1 MKKVLCGCLSVILV
15 LVAFGLWLIY
25 QFGPHYNI
33 HLVPP
38 SPEKYG
44 LIALQ
49 QMDSLG
55 LYAQGED
62 WDSLKS
68 ETAEQLKTSKSYQ
81 ESRDLLK
88 PALKLAGGKHSYF
101 LTEADLAASTQESQE
116 PTSQVLEGDLLYLQL
131 TDILTA
137 DKGQLTNYA
146 TTLQT
151 ALDQPGLR
159 GVIIDL
165 RDNRGGN
172 MYPMLAGLSS
182 LLPDDDLVRFENR
195 TGDQMTIS
203 LKEVGNWSGIPLA
216 EEKQDLPVAILTS
229 DYTASSAEIVA
240 MSFQGLDR
248 VRVFGQPTAGF
259 TTSNQNFPL
268 YDGTDLVLTTSR
280 LVSRTGQTYDN
291 DPIQPDVL
299 TDQPKE
305 EAVAWL
311 QASS

>member
-1 MKKVLCGCLSVILV
+1 MKKILYGCLSVVLV
-15 LVAFGLWLIY
+15 LVTLGLGLVY
-25 QFGPHYNI
+25 HFGPRYNI

-49 QMDSLG
+49 QIDSLG

-137 DKGQLTNYA
+137 DRGKLKAYA
-146 TTLQT
+146 RTLQT

-195 TGDQMTIS
+195 TGDQLTIS
-203 LKEVGNWSGIPLA
+203 LKEVGNWSRLPLA
-216 EEKQDLPVAILTS
+216 KTKHQVPIAILTN

-280 LVSRTGQTYDN
+280 LVSRTGQVYDN
-291 DPIQPDVL
+291 APIQPDVL

>member
-1 MKKVLCGCLSVILV
+1 MKNVLYGCLSVVLV
-15 LVAFGLWLIY
+15 LVTLGLGLVY
-25 QFGPHYNI
+25 HFGPQYNI
-33 HLVPP
+33 HLLPP
-38 SPEKYG
+38 SPERYG

-55 LYAQGED
+55 LYAQGEE

-68 ETAEQLKTSKSYQ
+68 ETADKLKTSKSYQ

-101 LTEADLAASTQESQE
+101 LTETDLAASSQDSQE
-116 PTSQVLEGDLLYLQL
+116 PTSQVLEGGILYLHL
-131 TDILTA
+131 TGILTA
-137 DKGQLTNYA
+137 NKEQLTNYA

-151 ALDQPGLR
+151 ALDQEGLG

-165 RDNRGGN
+165 RENRGGN

-182 LLPDDDLVRFENR
+182 LLPDDDLIRFENR

-203 LKEVGNWSGIPLA
+203 LKEVGNWSGLPLA
-216 EEKQDLPVAILTS
+216 KTKHQVPIAILTS
-229 DYTASSAEIVA
+229 DYTASSAEIVS

-248 VRVFGQPTAGF
+248 GRVFGQPTAGF

-311 QASS
+311 LTSS

>member
-1 MKKVLCGCLSVILV
+1 MKNVLYGCLSVVLV
-15 LVAFGLWLIY
+15 LVTLGLALVY
-25 QFGPHYNI
+25 HFGPRYNI

-49 QMDSLG
+49 QIDSLG

-68 ETAEQLKTSKSYQ
+68 ETADKLKTSKSYQ

-101 LTEADLAASTQESQE
+101 LTETDLTASTQESQE
-116 PTSQVLEGDLLYLQL
+116 PTSQVLEGDILYLQL

-137 DKGQLTNYA
+137 DRGKLKVYA

-182 LLPDDDLVRFENR
+182 LLPEGDLFSFAYRSGKKQVL
-195 TGDQMTIS
+195 S
-203 LKEVGNWSGIPLA
+203 LKQIGRWSGIPLA

-240 MSFQGLDR
+240 MSFHGLDK

-280 LVSRTGQTYDN
+280 LVSRTGQAYDN

-299 TDQPKE
+299 TDHPKE

-311 QASS
+311 QANQ

>member
-1 MKKVLCGCLSVILV
+1 MKKVLYGCLSVIMV
-15 LVAFGLWLIY
+15 LVTLGLALIY
-25 QFGPHYNI
+25 HLGPQYNI
-33 HLVPP
+33 HLLPP
-38 SPEKYG
+38 SPERYG

-49 QMDSLG
+49 QMDRLG
-55 LYAQGED
+55 LYATGDD
-62 WDSLKS
+62 WDKVKS
-68 ETAEQLKTSKSYQ
+68 ETAYKLKTSQSYQ

-101 LTEADLAASTQESQE
+101 LTEADLAASSQDSQE
-116 PTSQVLEGDLLYLQL
+116 PTSQVLEGGILYLHL
-131 TDILTA
+131 TGILTT
-137 DKGQLTNYA
+137 DKKQLTNYA

-151 ALDQPGLR
+151 ALDQPDLT

-182 LLPDDDLVRFENR
+182 LLPEGDLFSFAYRSGQKQVL
-195 TGDQMTIS
+195 S
-203 LKEVGNWSGIPLA
+203 LKQIGRWSGIPLA

-259 TTSNQNFPL
+259 TTSNQNFSL

-280 LVSRTGQTYDN
+280 LVSRTGQAYDN

-299 TDQPKE
+299 TDHPKE

-311 QASS
+311 KATQ

>member
-1 MKKVLCGCLSVILV
+1 MWSGKSYEKVLCGCLSAILV
-15 LVAFGLWLIY
+15 LVALGLGLIY
-25 QFGPHYNI
+25 QFGPQYNV

-38 SPEKYG
+38 SPEYYG

-49 QMDSLG
+49 QMDRLG
-55 LYAQGED
+55 LYATGDD
-62 WDSLKS
+62 WDKVKS
-68 ETAEQLKTSKSYQ
+68 ETAEQLKTSQSYQ
-81 ESRDLLK
+81 DSRDLLK
-88 PALKLAGGKHSYF
+88 SALKLAGGKHSYF
-101 LTEADLAASTQESQE
+101 LTEADLAASTQAIQE
-116 PTSQVLEGDLLYLQL
+116 PTSQVLEGGILYLHV

-137 DKGQLTNYA
+137 DKEQLTNYA
-146 TTLQT
+146 RTLQT

-195 TGDQMTIS
+195 TGDQVTIS
-203 LKEVGNWSGIPLA
+203 LKEVGNWSRLPLA
-216 EEKQDLPVAILTS
+216 KTKHQVPIAILTS

-299 TDQPKE
+299 TD
-305 EAVAWL
+305 
-311 QASS
+311 

>member
-15 LVAFGLWLIY
+15 LVALGLGLIY

-62 WDSLKS
+62 WETLKS
-68 ETAEQLKTSKSYQ
+68 ETADKLKTSQSYQ

-101 LTEADLAASTQESQE
+101 LTETDLAESSQDSQE
-116 PTSQVLEGDLLYLQL
+116 PTSQVLEGGILYWHL
-131 TDILTA
+131 TGILTA
-137 DKGQLTNYA
+137 NKEQLTNYA

-151 ALDQPGLR
+151 ALDQEGLG

-165 RDNRGGN
+165 RENRGGN

-182 LLPDDDLVRFENR
+182 LLPEGDLFSFAYRSGQKQVL
-195 TGDQMTIS
+195 S
-203 LKEVGNWSGIPLA
+203 LKQIGSWSGLPLV
-216 EEKQDLPVAILTS
+216 EKKTGPP
-229 DYTASSAEIVA
+229 YRY
-240 MSFQGLDR
+240 LD
-248 VRVFGQPTAGF
+248 
-259 TTSNQNFPL
+259 
-268 YDGTDLVLTTSR
+268 
-280 LVSRTGQTYDN
+280 
-291 DPIQPDVL
+291 
-299 TDQPKE
+299 
-305 EAVAWL
+305 
-311 QASS
+311 

>member
-1 MKKVLCGCLSVILV
+1 MKKILYGCLSVVLV
-15 LVAFGLWLIY
+15 LVTLGLGLVYHFGS
-25 QFGPHYNI
+25 QYNI

-38 SPEKYG
+38 SPERYG

-49 QMDSLG
+49 QMDRLG
-55 LYAQGED
+55 LYATGDD
-62 WDSLKS
+62 WDKVKS
-68 ETAEQLKTSKSYQ
+68 ETAKQLKTSKSYQ
-81 ESRDLLK
+81 DSRDLLK
-88 PALKLAGGKHSYF
+88 PALILAGGKHSYF
-101 LTEADLAASTQESQE
+101 LTEADLTASSRDSQE

-137 DKGQLTNYA
+137 DRGKLKAYA
-146 TTLQT
+146 RTLQT

-182 LLPDDDLVRFENR
+182 LLPEGDLFSFAYRSGQKQVL
-195 TGDQMTIS
+195 S
-203 LKEVGNWSGIPLA
+203 LKQIGRWSGLPLA
-216 EEKQDLPVAILTS
+216 KTKHQVPIAILTS

-240 MSFQGLDR
+240 MSFQGLDK

-299 TDQPKE
+299 TDHPKE

-311 QASS
+311 LTSS